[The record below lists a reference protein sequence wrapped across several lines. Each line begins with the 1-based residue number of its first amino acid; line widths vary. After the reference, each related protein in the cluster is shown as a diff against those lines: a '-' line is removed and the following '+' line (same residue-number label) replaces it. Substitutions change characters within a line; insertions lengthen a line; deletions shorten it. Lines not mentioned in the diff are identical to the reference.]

1 MTNSHVQTIDNNNI
15 IIAENYQQN
24 DSMDKQFLFIPL
36 SFSAIL
42 WLIKNDLLGKK
53 FNKPKYNIKTN
64 QISAII
70 IDSPVQH

>member
-24 DSMDKQFLFIPL
+24 DSMDKQFLLIPL
-36 SFSAIL
+36 FSAIL

>member
-64 QISAII
+64 QISATI

>member
-1 MTNSHVQTIDNNNI
+1 MANSHVQTIDNNNI

-64 QISAII
+64 QICATI

>member
-15 IIAENYQQN
+15 IIMENYQQN

-64 QISAII
+64 QICATI

>member
-64 QISAII
+64 QICATI
-70 IDSPVQH
+70 IDSPIQH

>member
-24 DSMDKQFLFIPL
+24 DSMDKQFLLIPL

>member
-1 MTNSHVQTIDNNNI
+1 MTNSNVQTIDNNNNI
-15 IIAENYQQN
+15 IIENYSQN

-53 FNKPKYNIKTN
+53 FNKPKYNIKTK

-70 IDSPVQH
+70 LDSPIQH

>member
-24 DSMDKQFLFIPL
+24 DSMDKQFLLIPL

-64 QISAII
+64 QISATI

>member
-1 MTNSHVQTIDNNNI
+1 
-15 IIAENYQQN
+15 
-24 DSMDKQFLFIPL
+24 MDKQFLFIPL

-53 FNKPKYNIKTN
+53 FNKPKYNIKTK

-70 IDSPVQH
+70 LDSPIQH